1 MKGFLAWQVLGH
13 HAVLQVE
20 EAKNTYVHVYIDAR
34 MRQDCE
40 IHFLVGHASISCK
53 ILRAGENCGARR
65 VWLQQGSWGVAG
77 GLGGGWR
84 DPAISFR
91 MFNRERPDAMLC
103 EGSVINLFYFYV
115 SGC

>member
-40 IHFLVGHASISCK
+40 IHFLVGHASISCRIFVRWRK
-53 ILRAGENCGARR
+53 LWGEEGLAAAGVVGRGWRAGG
-65 VWLQQGSWGVAG
+65 WL
-77 GLGGGWR
+77 
-84 DPAISFR
+84 
-91 MFNRERPDAMLC
+91 
-103 EGSVINLFYFYV
+103 EGSSYFIPDV
-115 SGC
+115 